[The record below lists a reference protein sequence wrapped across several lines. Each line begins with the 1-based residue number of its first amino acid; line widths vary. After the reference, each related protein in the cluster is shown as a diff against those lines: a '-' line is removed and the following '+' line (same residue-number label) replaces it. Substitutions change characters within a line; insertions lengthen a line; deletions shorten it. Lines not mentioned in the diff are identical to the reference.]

1 MRLIFWIVSMMFT
14 ISANASLNLDSLVP
28 LKTKTPFF
36 KNDSVFNAQR
46 FALVSGSSILALVGS
61 YYYINSAWWAD

>member
-28 LKTKTPFF
+28 LKTKTPFL
-36 KNDSVFNAQR
+36 KMTVYLMPKGLHSLA
-46 FALVSGSSILALVGS
+46 ALQ
-61 YYYINSAWWAD
+61 Y